1 MKFEYDDGNLPFI
14 SIGLWENIFNSIEVP
29 IMILDEEHRIVRINE
44 SMKNK
49 ALIKDN
55 VIGKKCYNVIHGTSS
70 PPKFCPH
77 AKTIQYNE
85 EYTEEVEFPDF
96 WLLVSTSPIYDFEG
110 NLIGS
115 GHIAQDI
122 TKQKEAEKEIQ
133 NLLELKELLMK
144 ETHHRVKNN
153 LVTISSLLS
162 LQAIN
167 TEDQNA
173 KEALLDSQ
181 NRAKAMAIIHQKL
194 YSYADFEK
202 IDLNH
207 YFTQL
212 MDEILKTYSAD
223 KKIRYFLDVEDISFN
238 VDTALILGLI
248 INELVSNSLKYAFL
262 GDEKYIIHVKLHE
275 SDDKFILSISDNGKS
290 IPDHI
295 NLEEPDSF
303 GLTLVNLLTKQL
315 NGQISIK
322 RDNGTVFI
330 IEFEL

>member
-1 MKFEYDDGNLPFI
+1 MKFRHDNGNLPFI
-14 SIGLWENIFNSIEVP
+14 SMGLWETIFNSIEVP
-29 IMILDEEHRIVRINE
+29 IMILDKEHRIVRINK

-49 ALIKDN
+49 TGIKHD
-55 VIGKKCYNVIHGTSS
+55 VIGEKCYNIIHGTPA
-70 PPKFCPH
+70 PPVFCPH
-77 AKTIQYNE
+77 AKTIQNNE

-96 WLLVSTSPIYDFEG
+96 WLLVSTSPLYDFEG

-122 TKQKEAEKEIQ
+122 TKQKEAEKEIHD
-133 NLLELKELLMK
+133 LLELKELLMK

-153 LVTISSLLS
+153 LVTISGLLS

-167 TEDQNA
+167 IEDQSA

-207 YFTQL
+207 YLTQL
-212 MDEILKTYSAD
+212 LDEILNTYSAD
-223 KKIRYFLDVEDISFN
+223 KKVRYLLDVDDISLN

-262 GDEKYIIHVKLHE
+262 EDEKYIIHVKLHK

-303 GLTLVNLLTKQL
+303 GLTLVNLLTKQI

-322 RDNGTVFI
+322 RDNGTLVTI
-330 IEFEL
+330 NFEL